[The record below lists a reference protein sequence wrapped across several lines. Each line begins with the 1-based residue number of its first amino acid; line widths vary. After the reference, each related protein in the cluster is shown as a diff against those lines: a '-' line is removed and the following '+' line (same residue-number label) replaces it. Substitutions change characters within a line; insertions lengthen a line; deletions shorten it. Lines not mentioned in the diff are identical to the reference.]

1 MKGKTLASQKVE
13 IKRGVKGLRT
23 PPMHMGQLPGTT
35 TTGKI
40 AGLTT
45 KFPKKPR
52 KKPRKKPESLLS
64 QWRKTV

>member
-13 IKRGVKGLRT
+13 IKKGVKGLRT

-45 KFPKKPR
+45 KSLKFPKPR
-52 KKPRKKPESLLS
+52 KKPKSLLS
-64 QWRKTV
+64 QLAKIF